1 MSTINKKTKPI
12 KNSDIARCYQIRPS
26 IADFLPWCDYNE
38 KHKVF
43 LLEDHLTLATVF
55 SIRPIACEAHPE
67 SMMQAISRSLKD
79 AIQNSIPCEKN
90 NPWILQLF
98 SVRDNN
104 LIKPLK
110 LMANSIVP
118 ERLNDD
124 FVKAHMRTMQEH
136 FNYISRPGGVFFDQQ
151 VTQQLFRGGYLN
163 TYAVLYCRQPE
174 ITGKNQHYNS
184 LEQIKRV
191 SRKLADQWRQCGLG
205 VKRLSGNDFYHWMVR
220 WFNPRPKQ
228 TGGDIEKLLNKLTFP
243 QKNKKPFGWDLSEQL
258 FFSAPESFEEG
269 WLFDGLPHKVL
280 TIQSLSVDPTVGH
293 LSAERKRGAD
303 DKVFHLLDQL
313 PEGSIFSMSIV
324 MQAQSEAELHLKKI
338 HDSAVGRHALAMK
351 VKGEV
356 ETAQKEIADGDYLLP
371 TVMAV
376 YIRGNDLHELHEHE
390 AQTEVLLNSNGFKV
404 ITDDEL
410 YPIDAYLRYLPMS
423 YNFEFDKKY
432 SYRSRYL
439 LLSDIAKLL
448 PVYGRSR
455 GTENPGMVLFNRG
468 GEPLLYDV
476 FKDRTKNAHL
486 LLLGE
491 TGTGK
496 SNLLNFLA
504 MQMLTLYN
512 PRLFF
517 IEAGGSFDLL
527 ADYCA
532 SLGLSINKVKI
543 DPKQPI
549 SLNPFAQGLKVLD
562 QVAEI
567 AAQTEAQRAKLI
579 ENTQERLEEELNPL
593 VSETTKSCFGSGRH
607 ELDGSCRVQKS
618 EHDEIEA
625 VTDPTFIN
633 SSEDE
638 EIESRDILG
647 DMVLATLVM
656 ITGGERKEEERITRA
671 DRMLIMDAI
680 LEAARTVKTS
690 GIPQMIAA
698 DVVAAFEVLAQK
710 LDPQRDADKIR
721 RAREMADGLRY
732 FIQDPVSS
740 QFFNAYGE
748 PWPLVDI
755 TVVDFGLFAQEG
767 YEAQRSIAFSGVVGK
782 ILSLAESNQS
792 SNRPMISIFD
802 ENHLFSKLPLLAA
815 IQTRIAKM
823 GRKLGLWLWLATQNL
838 KDFSD
843 EARKMLS
850 LVETWL
856 CLALPPDEIDQIER
870 FKPLTEEQRALFLS
884 ARKEKGKYTEG
895 VLIASRLQALFRNV
909 PPRLYLAMAAT
920 EQHEKYERK
929 QLMKK
934 MQCSELDVVRYIADQ
949 MMQKPIE
956 GPIDD

>member
-1 MSTINKKTKPI
+1 VLTSQKSNVITKNTITQGYEK
-12 KNSDIARCYQIRPS
+12 RPS
-26 IADFLPWCDYNE
+26 MADFLPWCDYNE

-43 LLEDHLTLATVF
+43 LLEDRLTLATVF
-55 SIRPIACEAHPE
+55 SIRPIACEARPDA
-67 SMMQAISRSLKD
+67 MMREIARSLKE
-79 AIQNSIPCEKN
+79 ALQNAIPCEKN
-90 NPWILQLF
+90 NPWVLQLF
-98 SVRDNN
+98 AVRESG
-104 LIKPLK
+104 LSKPLD
-110 LMANSIVP
+110 LMIQDIPP
-118 ERLNDD
+118 ERLATPL
-124 FVKAHMRTMQEH
+124 VQAHLATMQEH
-136 FNYISRPGGVFFDQQ
+136 LNYVSRPQGIFVDHQ
-151 VTQQLFRGGYLN
+151 VTQQVFRGGYLK
-163 TYAVLYCRQPE
+163 TYAVLYRRHAD
-174 ITGKNQHYNS
+174 TSDKNARYNS
-184 LEQIKRV
+184 LEQIKRI

-205 VKRLSGNDFYHWMVR
+205 VKRLTANDFYRWMVR
-220 WFNPRPKQ
+220 WFNPKPKQ
-228 TGGDIEKLLNKLTFP
+228 TNGDIEALLNAATFP
-243 QKNKKPFGWDLSEQL
+243 QPQEKPFGWDFSEQL
-258 FFSAPESFEEG
+258 FFSTPESFEEG

-280 TIQSLSVDPTVGH
+280 TIQSLSADPAVGH
-293 LSAERKRGAD
+293 LSAERKRGTD

-324 MQAQSEAELHLKKI
+324 MQAQSEVELHLKQI

-356 ETAQKEIADGDYLLP
+356 ETAQQAIADGDYLLP
-371 TVMAV
+371 TAMAV
-376 YIRGNDLHELHEHE
+376 YVRGNDFTELRERE
-390 AQTEVLLNSNGFKV
+390 AQIEVLLNSNGFKV

-423 YNFEFDKKY
+423 YDFQFDQKN

-455 GTENPGMVLFNRG
+455 GTEHPGMVMFNRG

-504 MQMLTLYN
+504 MQLLTLYN

-532 SLGLSINKVKI
+532 SLGLSVNKVKI
-543 DPKQPI
+543 DPKHPI

-562 QVAEI
+562 QVSAL
-567 AAQTEAQRAKLI
+567 AAQNEAQRAKLM
-579 ENTQERLEEELNPL
+579 EDSEARLEKELENSVSLDTEE
-593 VSETTKSCFGSGRH
+593 EG
-607 ELDGSCRVQKS
+607 
-618 EHDEIEA
+618 
-625 VTDPTFIN
+625 
-633 SSEDE
+633 
-638 EIESRDILG
+638 ESRDILG
-647 DMVLATLVM
+647 DMVLAALVM
-656 ITGGERKEEERITRA
+656 ITGGERKEEDRITRP

-680 LEAARTVKTS
+680 LEAARAVKAA
-690 GIPQMIAA
+690 GITQMIAQ
-698 DVVAAFEVLAQK
+698 DVVDAFEVLAKK
-710 LDPQRDADKIR
+710 LDTQRDADKIR

-740 QFFNAYGE
+740 QFFNSYGE
-748 PWPLVDI
+748 PWPLADI

-767 YEAQRSIAFSGVVGK
+767 YEAQRSIAFAGVVGK
-782 ILSLAESNQS
+782 ILALAETNQYS
-792 SNRPMISIFD
+792 HRSMVSIFD

-850 LVETWL
+850 LIENWL

-870 FKPLTEEQRALFLS
+870 FKPLTEAQRALFLS

-895 VLIASRLQALFRNV
+895 VLLTPRLQALFRNV

-920 EQHEKYERK
+920 EQHEKHERK
-929 QLMKK
+929 QLMQQL
-934 MQCSELDVVRYIADQ
+934 QCSELDVVRYIANQ
-949 MMQKPIE
+949 MMQKPVE
-956 GPIDD
+956 ELTDD